1 MDRFKYLSL
10 GAVTVLVLVLVVGL
24 AAVAG
29 AVATAAIIDEV
40 DDDRS
45 VYNEGNEARMAV
57 ASAGAAVVEAL
68 TAAAARQPATAQ
80 ASSGGSQAGIW
91 VTGKGSIAL
100 EPDLAVL
107 GLGVEA
113 RGETVSEALADA
125 STAMDDILDA
135 LSRRDIRDR
144 DVQTRRFNVRPE
156 YEYQEIVQ
164 SGARRE
170 VRVLVG
176 YVVSNTVTANI
187 RDLDSVGVVI
197 DDVATAGGDATRID
211 DIRFTVEDE
220 SAYADRLRSQASTTR
235 WRRPATSRTWPA
247 SALGSR
253 PLSAKGGGRPH
264 QPGVQPVF
272 RNGDG
277 YGDGGRD
284 LHQRRRAGASDERA
298 GAVRDPVGFG
308 STPHPSASSG
318 QEPRAP
324 SSQPSPARGEGARAR
339 LPSICGPGDGFRPS
353 PERRRGGHL
362 TGRTDQG
369 AIMEVRDFGSGSSR
383 LWRHFSR

>member
-10 GAVTVLVLVLVVGL
+10 GAITVLVLVLVVGL

-220 SAYADRLRSQASTTR
+220 SAYADRLRSQAVNDAMEKARHLADLAGVS
-235 WRRPATSRTWPA
+235 
-247 SALGSR
+247 LG
-253 PLSAKGGGRPH
+253 
-264 QPGVQPVF
+264 QPTFV
-272 RNGDG
+272 
-277 YGDGGRD
+277 
-284 LHQRRRAGASDERA
+284 
-298 GAVRDPVGFG
+298 
-308 STPHPSASSG
+308 
-318 QEPRAP
+318 
-324 SSQPSPARGEGARAR
+324 GEGAAGAPIANVYAESFALARAPAA
-339 LPSICGPGDGFRPS
+339 LATSIS
-353 PERRRGGHL
+353 GGEL
-362 TGRTDQG
+362 ELRMSVQVLFE
-369 AIMEVRDFGSGSSR
+369 IQ
-383 LWRHFSR
+383 